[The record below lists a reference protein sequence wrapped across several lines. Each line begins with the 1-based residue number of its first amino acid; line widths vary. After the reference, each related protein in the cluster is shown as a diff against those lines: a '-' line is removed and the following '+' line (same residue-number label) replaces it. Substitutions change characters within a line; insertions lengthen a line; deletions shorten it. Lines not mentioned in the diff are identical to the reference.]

1 MSVRSTGLLLACP
14 GLQASQGRQMATGQH
29 VATPAT
35 VPPSADETR
44 ASASPALTARSLITI
59 DYLPVPREIA
69 DYVTV
74 FYHFRCHEPVIR
86 DIQPAAIG
94 QLTIFPFGRGHMMF
108 RDGRVE
114 PSHEVNLI
122 APLSIAA
129 PFEMQGPFH
138 AIGAALSPLGWAA
151 LTGLCA
157 QAHGNRL
164 YPAGLHL
171 GEALEHDSAEWCKRY
186 RAGELTG
193 EDCARLLGQWIAK
206 HLKPVPPRHA
216 KLIAETGYWLSAA
229 LNPAVE
235 DLYQRLSYSPRQAQ
249 RLVEQYYGLP
259 PRALARKYR
268 ALRAAALL
276 SLPHMSDETEAQL
289 AEAFYDQAHLTREI
303 RLFVG
308 RTPARLDAGDTP
320 YLSEMLDLRNFRE
333 ITCPPA

>member
-1 MSVRSTGLLLACP
+1 
-14 GLQASQGRQMATGQH
+14 MATGHH
-29 VATPAT
+29 VAAPAVRPAT
-35 VPPSADETR
+35 NSPSALAT
-44 ASASPALTARSLITI
+44 AALTSRSLVSI
-59 DYLPVPREIA
+59 DYLPVPRDIA

-74 FYHFRCHEPVIR
+74 FYHFRCDEPFIR

-94 QLTIFPFGRGHMMF
+94 QLTLFPHGQGRMMF

-122 APLSIAA
+122 SPLSVAA
-129 PFEMQGPFH
+129 PFEMRGPFH

-157 QAHGNRL
+157 QAYGNYL

-171 GEALEHDSAEWCKRY
+171 GHALEREGSQWCAAY
-186 RAGELTG
+186 RAGELG
-193 EDCARLLGQWIAK
+193 GKDCARLLGQWVAN
-206 HLKPVPPRHA
+206 HLKPVSPRHA
-216 KLIAETGYWLSAA
+216 KLIAETGHWLGAA

-276 SLPHMSDETEAQL
+276 SLPHLSDETEAEL

>member
-1 MSVRSTGLLLACP
+1 M
-14 GLQASQGRQMATGQH
+14 
-29 VATPAT
+29 
-35 VPPSADETR
+35 TR
-44 ASASPALTARSLITI
+44 AAQDAMLEQKSAAPSSSHNSLTARSLITI
-59 DYLPVPREIA
+59 DYLPVPHALA

-74 FYHFRCHEPVIR
+74 FYHFRCDEAFIR

-94 QLTIFPFGRGHMMF
+94 QLTLFPFGHGQMMF

-114 PSHEVNLI
+114 ASHEVNLI
-122 APLSIAA
+122 TPLSLAA

-151 LTGLCA
+151 LTRLCA

-164 YPAGLHL
+164 YAAGLYL
-171 GEALEHDSAEWCKRY
+171 GQALERDGSELCARY
-186 RAGELTG
+186 RAGDLGG
-193 EDCARLLGQWIAK
+193 EDCASLLGRWIGN

-216 KLIAETGYWLSAA
+216 KLIAETGQWLSAS

-235 DLYQRLSYSPRQAQ
+235 DLYRRLCYSPRQVQ

-276 SLPHMSDETEAQL
+276 SLPHLSDETEAQL

-308 RTPARLDAGDTP
+308 RTPARLDLGDTP